1 MKGGWL
7 PKSLCRSE
15 KVGKAERYLGHLIG
29 PLGFGFLSI
38 MVNSY
43 LNVYYTDVC
52 GLGRL
57 WGGAFMS
64 VYPIL
69 VKSLDIVTY
78 ILAGW
83 LVDRTVTKQGKARP
97 YLLMSALLLPVS
109 ALFLFLVPEGNSV
122 LTAGAV
128 LTSNIFF
135 FAVVAT
141 LYGTANTL
149 MVPLTSTD
157 VKERSQLAVV
167 VNAQGL
173 ITGMTVTV
181 IFPTVILPC
190 IGIDQG
196 KWITVMVITAGVAVP
211 LLVLQYLFTRERVT
225 EREQAEQKREEV
237 RPGLREQLRC
247 CRKSSMWVT
256 LMAYFALLGLANALS
271 SAAVFYYCN
280 WVLGTYNDGI
290 TQVMFYA
297 IGNLPMGIGVFLC
310 NPICKKL
317 GRTRAMVGGLILSC
331 IGLGVCLLFPRNLPV
346 VLAGQFIKACGTIP
360 SGYLASVLLGEALDD
375 VEKKSGARCD
385 GFTSSLYNSL
395 LTITNGIAIS
405 VLNAGMAV
413 FQYAAPSAGKVAV
426 QPQGVQV
433 FFVFCEM
440 AVPLLAY
447 PVLAYLLRGLG
458 KENPRRPV
466 SRSHDVGVVCPSREG
481 RKQICTKTSLK
492 DLTKDNACQM
502 RRCKAK

>member
-7 PKSLCRSE
+7 PNSLCGNE
-15 KVGKAERYLGHLIG
+15 KVGRAERYLGHLIG

-52 GLGRL
+52 GLGKL

-78 ILAGW
+78 IVAGW

-109 ALFLFLVPEGNSV
+109 ALFLFLVPEGNDV

-128 LTSNIFF
+128 LASNIFF

-225 EREQAEQKREEV
+225 EREQAEQKREEA
-237 RPGLREQLRC
+237 RPSLREQLRC
-247 CRKSSMWVT
+247 CRKSSMWAI

-317 GRTRAMVGGLILSC
+317 GRTRAMVGGLFLSC
-331 IGLGVCLLFPRNLPV
+331 VGLGVCVFFPRNLPV
-346 VLAGQFIKACGTIP
+346 VLVGQFIKACGTIP

-375 VEKKSGARCD
+375 VEGKSGVRCD

-395 LTITNGIAIS
+395 LTLTNGIAIS
-405 VLNAGMAV
+405 VLNGGMAV
-413 FQYAAPSAGKVAV
+413 FQYVAPSGEAVAV
-426 QPQGVQV
+426 QPQGVQM

-440 AVPLLAY
+440 GVPLLAY
-447 PVLAYLLRGLG
+447 PVLALLLRGLG
-458 KENPRRPV
+458 RKNTQRR
-466 SRSHDVGVVCPSREG
+466 VVFCRGDTMVRTTCEE
-481 RKQICTKTSLK
+481 RK
-492 DLTKDNACQM
+492 
-502 RRCKAK
+502 